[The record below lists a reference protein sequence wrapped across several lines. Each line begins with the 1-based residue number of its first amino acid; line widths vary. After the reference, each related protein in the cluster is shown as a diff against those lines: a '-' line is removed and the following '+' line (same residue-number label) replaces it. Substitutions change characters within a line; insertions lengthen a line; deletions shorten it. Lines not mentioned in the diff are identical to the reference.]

1 MSASRHGF
9 GNRSPCPW
17 LPWVMHSLQR
27 TKAAPRDRSPKRTS
41 EHSCTN
47 SRITEVVLSQSLRS
61 MSFHCP
67 STCPKFASLEFF
79 QIFFNTRLPE
89 LVLFHCHQFHAAAI
103 AVTAA
108 LASLPET
115 SPVFMNCLN
124 MSCESPEI
132 SIAALGNHGCAVF
145 CVNRRMLLAQ
155 GLANDLTIRWLCRS
169 HPG

>member
-1 MSASRHGF
+1 MPAGTGSGTGRLVLGCHG
-9 GNRSPCPW
+9 
-17 LPWVMHSLQR
+17 
-27 TKAAPRDRSPKRTS
+27 
-41 EHSCTN
+41 SCTPCNEPKQLRVTDRLSEQVNTLAQN